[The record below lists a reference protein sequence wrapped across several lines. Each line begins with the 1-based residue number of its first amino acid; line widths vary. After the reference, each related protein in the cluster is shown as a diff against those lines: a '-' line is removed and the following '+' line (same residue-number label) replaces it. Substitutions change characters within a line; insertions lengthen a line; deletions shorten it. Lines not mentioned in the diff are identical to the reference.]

1 MPAPDLGR
9 SDVAEPREGHP
20 GPRPVTGL
28 TVFYDRRCELCRRS
42 RAWLET
48 EPQRVPLRFLATDGP
63 EARQLAP
70 ELPWL
75 GAELVVVADDGAV
88 WIGPAA
94 FLVCLWA
101 TERHHRWAHRL
112 SSPTLA
118 PLAERFLTSVSANRR
133 RISAG
138 LHRQTCRD
146 GSCSTGGHVGSQPSS
161 PGLR

>member
-1 MPAPDLGR
+1 MPAPDQAP
-9 SDVAEPREGHP
+9 SDVAEPREQVP

-42 RAWLET
+42 RAWLEV
-48 EPQRVPLRFLATDGP
+48 EPQRVPLRFLATDGA
-63 EARQLAP
+63 EAAALAG

-75 GAELVVVADDGAV
+75 GEELVVVADDGAA

-118 PLAERFLTSVSANRR
+118 PLAERFLATVSTNRR

-138 LHRQTCRD
+138 LHPRTCDD
-146 GSCSTGGHVGSQPSS
+146 GTCSSRRHAGARASH